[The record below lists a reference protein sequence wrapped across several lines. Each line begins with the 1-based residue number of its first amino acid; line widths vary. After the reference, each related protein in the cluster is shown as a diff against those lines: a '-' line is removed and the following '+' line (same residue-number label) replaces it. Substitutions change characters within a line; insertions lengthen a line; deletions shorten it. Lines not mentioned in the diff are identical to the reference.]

1 MRLNLF
7 SVDSDSLPFEPWIMI
22 QSNQNKTLATFLVCL
37 MLLSSAA
44 NAETNQRIVSVNGTT
59 TEIIY
64 ALKLEN
70 QLVAVDS
77 TSYYPKQA
85 LTLPNVGYQRTLAT
99 EGILNVKPT
108 QVIGLESAGPPAT
121 IQNLKDARIPLLLF
135 PDEFKLETPV
145 TRVLEI
151 GKLFGKQKEAENLA
165 KSIREQ
171 IQKLKMNKTNVKVL
185 FIYSRNPSSVYISG
199 TGTAA
204 HSMIELSGAK
214 NAITEFTEYKPLT
227 SEALVK
233 ANPDIILMPEKSAQG
248 FGGEKAIWEI
258 NGMELTRAGK
268 EKRLIVLDDLL
279 LLGFGPRLPLALK
292 TLNDQWKQLE

>member
-1 MRLNLF
+1 MIRFHSPRLLGMI
-7 SVDSDSLPFEPWIMI
+7 SL
-22 QSNQNKTLATFLVCL
+22 SLLLNTSS
-37 MLLSSAA
+37 LLS
-44 NAETNQRIVSVNGTT
+44 ETTHRIVSVNGTV
-59 TEIIY
+59 TEILY

-85 LTLPNVGYQRTLAT
+85 HTLPNVGYQRTLAT
-99 EGILNVKPT
+99 EGILNTKPT
-108 QVIGLESAGPPAT
+108 QIIGLESAGPPAT
-121 IQNLKDARIPLLLF
+121 IQNLKDAGIPVLLF

-145 TRVLEI
+145 NRVLEI
-151 GKLFGKQKEAENLA
+151 GKVFGKQKEAESLA

-171 IQKLKMNKTNVKVL
+171 IQKLKITKNNVKVL
-185 FIYSRNPSSVYISG
+185 FIYSRNPSAVFIGG

-214 NAITEFTEYKPLT
+214 NAINEFSEYKPLT
-227 SEALVK
+227 SEALAK

-258 NGMELTRAGK
+258 NGMEFTRAGK
-268 EKRLIVLDDLL
+268 EKNIILVDDLL
-279 LLGFGPRLPLALK
+279 LLGFGPRLPIILK
-292 TLNDQWKQLE
+292 TLNDRWKQFE